1 MIPFRLAL
9 VSTLALVC
17 ASPALAQEKVAK
29 LTSLEWP
36 PYSGAALKDGG
47 ASVAVARAAFEAVGW
62 KLDVRFVPWK
72 RAVDMAREGSDGVVG
87 YFPEYLD
94 PSVTDFAFSASMG
107 NSPLGL
113 VQNAAKPVTWASIA
127 DLKAIQ
133 PIGVVDGYVNTV
145 EFDEAVAKGA
155 LKVDAV
161 TDDALNVKKVAA
173 GRIQAAVIDQHV
185 LGWFLKNDAS
195 LKGLAEKVTFNDK
208 PLAIKTLHVAFG
220 KGAAADAARAALDAG
235 LQKIEI
241 DRIVTDHFVASIAK
255 PGSLLLASR

>member
-1 MIPFRLAL
+1 MTTFRFAVVSALAL
-9 VSTLALVC
+9 ICAL
-17 ASPALAQEKVAK
+17 PALAQDKVAK

-47 ASVAVARAAFEAVGW
+47 ATVAVAKAAFEAVGW
-62 KLDVRFVPWK
+62 KVEIKFVPWK
-72 RAVDMAREGSDGVVG
+72 RAVDMAREGTDGVVG

-113 VQNAAKPVTWASIA
+113 VQNTAKPVTWTTIA

-195 LKGLAEKVTFNDK
+195 LKGLSDKVAFNEK

-220 KGAAADAARAALDAG
+220 KNPAADAARAALDAG
-235 LQKIEI
+235 LEKIEI

-255 PGSLLLASR
+255 PGSLLVASR